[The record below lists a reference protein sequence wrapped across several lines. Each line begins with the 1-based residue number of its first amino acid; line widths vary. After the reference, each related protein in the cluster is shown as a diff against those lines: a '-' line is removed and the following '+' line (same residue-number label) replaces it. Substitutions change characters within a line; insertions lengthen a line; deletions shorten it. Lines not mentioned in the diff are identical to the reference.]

1 MKRIAFTLV
10 AVALVV
16 MALVA
21 AACGQG
27 AATPSPAPSPAPAAT
42 PVPTTVATPQGTAKP
57 PTPAP
62 VATVMST
69 PQDKWTTTLAEA
81 RKEGKVALYALWTSD
96 VRQALTT
103 AFKDKYGIDL
113 EYSPFSRGA
122 DLLAKIQ
129 AEKRAGLR
137 VADVFGAGNP
147 SLVTS
152 MKPEGVLGQIQPL
165 LILPEVTAPA
175 GWQNGKLPYADNDG
189 KALSLIAVVQRSIV
203 YNKDMVKDGEITG
216 FKDLLKP
223 QYKGKINFNDPSV
236 TGTGNAVLTHLGNNL
251 WSEAEARDWFTR
263 LVKEQGL
270 VIERDQRIQM
280 EGVARG
286 KYAIGLAPQQA
297 NLAEFMALGAPIKL
311 AIIDD
316 DNRVTA
322 GAGALGV
329 ADQLAHPNA
338 AAVFVNWLLSKEG
351 MTVLSKSFGN
361 PTTRVDVPTAG
372 IDPVFVPVPGKSYLG
387 ETEEVLNARVKW
399 LDIAKKIME
408 EAR

>member
-1 MKRIAFTLV
+1 MKQTAFTLV
-10 AVALVV
+10 AVVLVV
-16 MALVA
+16 TAIIA
-21 AACGQG
+21 IGCGQG
-27 AATPSPAPSPAPAAT
+27 AATPAPTSAPTSVATPAAT
-42 PVPTTVATPQGTAKP
+42 LRVTAKP
-57 PTPAP
+57 PTLPP
-62 VATVMST
+62 PPTVKST
-69 PQDKWTTTLAEA
+69 PQDKWTITLAEA
-81 RKEGKVALYALWTSD
+81 KKEGKVALYALWTSD

-122 DLLAKIQ
+122 DLLAKVR

-152 MKPEGVLGQIQPL
+152 MKPEGVLGTIQPL

-175 GWQNGKLPYADNDG
+175 GWQNARLPYADNDG

-203 YNKDMVKDGEITG
+203 YNTGIVKDGEITG

-223 QYKGKINFNDPSV
+223 QYKGAINFNDPSV

-280 EGVARG
+280 EGVVRG
-286 KYAIGLAPQQA
+286 KYAVGLAPQQA
-297 NLAEFMALGAPIKL
+297 NLAEFLALGAPIKL

-338 AAVFVNWLLSKEG
+338 AAVFVNWLLSKDG

-372 IDPVFVPVPGKSYLG
+372 IDPLFVPVKGKNYLG
-387 ETEEVLNARVKW
+387 ETEEVLSARVKW
-399 LDIAKKIME
+399 LDIAKKIMDE
-408 EAR
+408 TSVR